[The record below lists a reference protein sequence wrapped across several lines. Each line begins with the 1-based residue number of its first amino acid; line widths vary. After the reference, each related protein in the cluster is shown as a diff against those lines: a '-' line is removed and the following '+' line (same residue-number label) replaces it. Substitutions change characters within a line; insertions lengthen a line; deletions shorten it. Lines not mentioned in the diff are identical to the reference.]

1 MRIEKNGHVYDTE
14 RSVFLGVM
22 RYYANNGEIAT
33 EKLYQTVSGAYFI
46 HGKGGNYRHTEGTFF
61 TRKVIA
67 EMILPK
73 DEHFAAAW
81 LKAHCNHEIG
91 VKNKKVLLHVSIRE
105 AAKQQLFSRA
115 MVENCGLGEMIEK
128 LIEKSY

>member
-1 MRIEKNGHVYDTE
+1 MRIERNGHVYDTE

-61 TRKVIA
+61 ARKKIH

-73 DEHFAAAW
+73 DRHFAENWLSEHCGRTLPEKSNNIYIHPLISVHAKRQLCDIAA
-81 LKAHCNHEIG
+81 AE
-91 VKNKKVLLHVSIRE
+91 S
-105 AAKQQLFSRA
+105 
-115 MVENCGLGEMIEK
+115 CGLGEMIEK